1 MEEGVYSDDPTVQ
14 ADIQHMGEVWKSLQT
29 QISPYNWIVAIPINW
44 FNNWTRFHQEII
56 RAFMK

>member
-29 QISPYNWIVAIPINW
+29 QISPYN
-44 FNNWTRFHQEII
+44 
-56 RAFMK
+56 